1 MIGRLQVVEA
11 DLHGFIDGELD
22 GERHRE
28 VEQVVR
34 DDAALSNLV
43 ALYRADKERLAR
55 AYADVLEQP
64 LPPAWLS
71 RIASQPRSR
80 SSVRSGV
87 WMALAASL
95 VLAVAAALTYRVM
108 PASPDEPIVAEALSA
123 RADATAPQAMLAT
136 DSPAKVRNA
145 DRLVAAALAMR
156 VKAPD
161 LARMGYTLTGVRTYG
176 GVPGGK
182 AVELVYRS
190 VQNQAFTLYLRHP
203 SSPPRFD
210 QFKRDGLRICIWQDD
225 VLGTVMAGQMSA
237 AEMQRL
243 ASLAYMGLES

>member
-1 MIGRLQVVEA
+1 MNDRIQLVEA
-11 DLHGFIDGELD
+11 DLHGFIDNELD
-22 GERHRE
+22 GERRCE
-28 VEQVVR
+28 VEHALR
-34 DDAALSNLV
+34 EDAEMSRLV
-43 ALYRADKERLAR
+43 SLYRADNERLGR
-55 AYADVLEQP
+55 AYAHVLEQP
-64 LPPAWLS
+64 LPAEWIS
-71 RIASQPRSR
+71 RIRSQPKRRSP
-80 SSVRSGV
+80 VRSGV

-95 VLAVAAALTYRVM
+95 VLAVAAALTYREM
-108 PASPDEPIVAEALSA
+108 PANTEEPIVAEALSA
-123 RADATAPQAMLAT
+123 RADTTAPQAMLAT
-136 DSPAKVRNA
+136 DSPASVRDA

-190 VQNQAFTLYLRHP
+190 ARNQAFTLYLRHP